1 VNYNLFLEPDSKTS
15 VGFQTTVQKLQRL
28 ESGPVCHQM
37 ASSALIHTCG
47 TLRSQDGA
55 QEPTDM
61 VLEGEKKLFA
71 TRSAVCELL
80 DSRNPGVVPM
90 ECSSFIPTEAN
101 TEKKGRLGYYSANG
115 HEILIPRYPD
125 YDVDTKRDVDQCV
138 AALNKSPQT
147 WGSYSNAK
155 QSANQM
161 CPEARVAA
169 EKDELLRIHVAG
181 AEAAKDNHDAFRSQT
196 EALLQQEKVFQNLE
210 ARFQNMVKNAADQSE
225 LSEKRASDATD
236 AMQAFLRAFEGQ
248 FTEMR
253 NQLYKESQDHERKAR
268 AESEGW
274 FSSVQSAWA
283 QKSTDVALAQAK
295 NNQDARDQMEYL
307 VEYMQQSVMQVF
319 NDASSREQEMAIS
332 SSQAL
337 QGLQQVNAQLANV
350 GENVMGLDQFF
361 TDAKTTMQG
370 LQDQHE
376 HLASVINNAT
386 TSVAALSSQ
395 VLVISGHIS
404 AMLGTITGIF
414 ERLPSVAWYFRYV
427 LVAAVI
433 LLLKFC
439 IGGPSFGSICGY
451 SSTAI
456 YNAVACSARI
466 VKRGVVATAGF
477 VQLSARVVSHS
488 MDIPGAV
495 LMLLAA
501 VIIAIYFLAI
511 ESPVVFVQ
519 RWEAGEFT
527 RFDVAFLAAV
537 IGLPAAYAAIITLKH
552 LRRGGLADQEEDG
565 LVPMCEAEM
574 IQSQFDNTQS
584 YDNEKWVV

>member
-1 VNYNLFLEPDSKTS
+1 
-15 VGFQTTVQKLQRL
+15 VQKLQKL
-28 ESGPVCHQM
+28 ENGPVCHQM

-47 TLRSQDGA
+47 TLRSQDGDGA
-55 QEPTDM
+55 QEPTDK
-61 VLEGEKKLFA
+61 VLEDEKKLFA
-71 TRSAVCELL
+71 ARSAVCELL
-80 DSRNPGVVPM
+80 DSSDPSVIPM
-90 ECSSFIPTEAN
+90 ECSSFVPNETN
-101 TEKKGRLGYYSANG
+101 TENKGRLGYYSANG

-125 YDVDTKRDVDQCV
+125 YDADTKRDVVQCV

-181 AEAAKDNHDAFRSQT
+181 AEAAKDNHDAFRAQA
-196 EALLQQEKVFQNLE
+196 EALLQQAKVFQDLE
-210 ARFQNMVKNAADQSE
+210 ARIQNMVKNSAEESV
-225 LSEKRASDATD
+225 LYEKRMSDAAD
-236 AMQAFLRAFEGQ
+236 AMQAFLRVFQGQ

-253 NQLYKESQDHERKAR
+253 NQLHKESQDYERKAR

-295 NNQDARDQMEYL
+295 NNQDARDQMDYL

-319 NDASSREQEMAIS
+319 NDASSREQEMATS
-332 SSQAL
+332 SSQVL
-337 QGLQQVNAQLANV
+337 QGLQQVNDQLANV

-376 HLASVINNAT
+376 HLASAIDNAT
-386 TSVAALSSQ
+386 ISVAALSSQ
-395 VLVISGHIS
+395 VLIVSGHIS
-404 AMLGTITGIF
+404 TIIGTFTKIF
-414 ERLPSVAWYFRYV
+414 ERLPSVAWYFPYV
-427 LVAAVI
+427 LVAAAL

-451 SSTAI
+451 TSTAI
-456 YNAVACSARI
+456 YNAVACSAK
-466 VKRGVVATAGF
+466 VVERGVVATVSF
-477 VQLSARVVSHS
+477 VQGSARLVSHS
-488 MDIPGAV
+488 MNVPGAV

-501 VIIAIYFLAI
+501 VSLAVYFLAI

-527 RFDVAFLAAV
+527 RFDVAFLAVV
-537 IGLPAAYAAIITLKH
+537 IGLPTAYAIIITLKH
-552 LRRGGLADQEEDG
+552 LRRGGLANQKEDG
-565 LVPMCEAEM
+565 LISMCEAEI